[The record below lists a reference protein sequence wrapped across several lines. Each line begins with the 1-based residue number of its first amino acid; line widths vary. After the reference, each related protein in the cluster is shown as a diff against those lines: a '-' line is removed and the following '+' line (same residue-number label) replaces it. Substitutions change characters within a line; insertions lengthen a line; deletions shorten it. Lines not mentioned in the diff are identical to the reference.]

1 MGKGSK
7 APPQQT
13 EQNIVQSNL
22 PKYFEPYAIDMMK
35 RAEAESK
42 REYTP
47 YEGQRLADENTDTAR
62 SREIARAAA
71 EGGIGGL
78 ATAQT
83 GTTAGMNRALSGM
96 GYQSQDFD
104 SAQAQKYM
112 SPYLQNVL
120 DVQKNQAVLDF
131 NRGQADRNFAA
142 VGSGAFGGS
151 RQGVQQALAG
161 EALQRQLGDI
171 QATGQQKAFESA
183 QQQFGADRDARVQAE
198 KMGLSAAESLSGQS
212 AQLAA
217 LGEKARAG
225 DIESAQLLEKISKDR
240 MAREQ
245 AGLDLGYEDFVR
257 QRDMP
262 REDLTFLSSI
272 LRGVPV
278 QPSTETTKFQQYNP
292 VKDLLG
298 TGIAGLGLYKGISGL

>member
-1 MGKGSK
+1 MGKGGGSK
-7 APPQQT
+7 PQQQT

-47 YEGQRLADENTDTAR
+47 YEGQRLADENADTAR
-62 SREIARAAA
+62 SREIARSAA
-71 EGGIGGL
+71 EGGIAGL
-78 ATAQT
+78 DTAQA
-83 GTTAGMNRALSGM
+83 GTSAGMNRALSGM

-120 DVQKNQAVLDF
+120 DVQKNQALLDF

-142 VGSGAFGGS
+142 NQAGAFGGS

-161 EALQRQLGDI
+161 EGLQRQLAEI
-171 QATGQQKAFESA
+171 QATGQQKAFEQA
-183 QQQFGADRDARVQAE
+183 QQQFGADRDARAQAE

-240 MAREQ
+240 QAREQ
-245 AGLDLGYEDFVR
+245 AGLDIGYEDFIR

-278 QPSTETTKFQQYNP
+278 QPSTETSKFQQYDP
-292 VKDLLG
+292 IKDLLG
-298 TGIAGLGLYKGISGL
+298 TGIAGLGLYKGITG